1 MIMANYRIFKTDS
14 REVLV
19 IILSLDMTQEYWA
32 KLQNDINE
40 LVMINSTVYLDF
52 LYRNGSSSRF
62 MKTSFNEGCLDWNA
76 VLSTKIPATCQKK
89 ADIFFYENYSLY
101 KGSVISEYKRQLLY
115 KRIQN
120 FYNL

>member
-32 KLQNDINE
+32 KLQNDLNE

-62 MKTSFNEGCLDWNA
+62 MKTSL
-76 VLSTKIPATCQKK
+76 
-89 ADIFFYENYSLY
+89 
-101 KGSVISEYKRQLLY
+101 KRDV
-115 KRIQN
+115 
-120 FYNL
+120 

>member
-1 MIMANYRIFKTDS
+1 MANYRIFKTDS

-19 IILSLDMTQEYWA
+19 IILSLDMTQEYWT
-32 KLQNDINE
+32 KLQNDLNE

-52 LYRNGSSSRF
+52 LYRNGASSRF
-62 MKTSFNEGCLDWNA
+62 MKTSFNKGRLDWNA
-76 VLSTKIPATCQKK
+76 VLSTQIPASCLKK

>member
-1 MIMANYRIFKTDS
+1 MANYRIFKIDS

-19 IILSLDMTQEYWA
+19 IILSLDMTQEYWT
-32 KLQNDINE
+32 KLQSDLNE
-40 LVMINSTVYLDF
+40 QVMKNSTVYLDF
-52 LYRNGSSSRF
+52 LYRNGASSRF
-62 MKTSFNEGCLDWNA
+62 VKTSFNEGCLDWNA

-101 KGSVISEYKRQLLY
+101 KGSVISEHKLKLLY
-115 KRIQN
+115 RRIQN